1 MSKAFSIRLARE
13 HKAFLKKLAEATD
26 RSRNNIIS
34 VAVGRMM
41 ESYRV
46 VLEKVE
52 AGDADYT
59 AGHVA
64 SLEDVEVRTQA
75 IIDRALLK
83 KAG

>member
-1 MSKAFSIRLARE
+1 
-13 HKAFLKKLAEATD
+13 
-26 RSRNNIIS
+26 
-34 VAVGRMM
+34 MM

>member
-1 MSKAFSIRLARE
+1 
-13 HKAFLKKLAEATD
+13 
-26 RSRNNIIS
+26 
-34 VAVGRMM
+34 MM

-59 AGHVA
+59 AGHVV
-64 SLEDVEVRTQA
+64 SMEDVEVRTQS